1 MDYMLERERIAVGEI
16 LFDGCQEQPIDIDV
30 NLPDYCPD
38 IQRILKCQ
46 IYPKISSRSITGD
59 RLMLDG
65 SYTVKIFYLDPEG
78 KCVRCHECDD
88 SYTAEIALKQQ
99 AENAMV
105 SAFARVEYVNCRAS
119 SPRRLNVHGSFS
131 LCAKVISTGQ
141 CEMVSNICGSDVEQ
155 QKLQTTANEL
165 VGFAQQQFSVD
176 EVLELGQGKPP
187 ADAIVR
193 SDAYVV
199 LQDCKIAAGKLM
211 TKGEANVK
219 FLYRTVEENGELETM
234 EYSLPFT
241 QMLDCDGVTDDC
253 TCFISMNVVSADA
266 QIKNDYSGDKTF
278 FDTQVKISATAKAYR
293 QKKIVLVND
302 AFSRSYDMNIDAKQ
316 RTMESFAES
325 VQDTVYHKAEL
336 TQEGTAITKV
346 IDVWSEMASA
356 TASFA
361 DGKMKLKGKYNL
373 CVLARNEQ
381 NAPFYFERMIDFE
394 HELSCSA
401 EGDLKCE
408 PEVTTG
414 AISYRIS
421 GSGIEIKTEIFIR
434 AEIVRRITFKSVT
447 AVTADETKPV
457 ARDTSAS
464 LCLYFAD
471 AGESV
476 WDIAREYRTSMAS
489 VCAENGITGDVV
501 ENRGMLL
508 IPM

>member
-1 MDYMLERERIAVGEI
+1 MDYMLERERIAVGEV
-16 LFDGCQEQPIDIDV
+16 LFDGCQEQPVDIDV
-30 NLPDYCPD
+30 SLPDYCSD

-46 IYPKISSRSITGD
+46 IYPTITSRSITGD

-78 KCVRCHECDD
+78 TCVRCYECDD

-99 AENAMV
+99 AENALV
-105 SAFARVEYVNCRAS
+105 TASVRVEYVNCRAS

-131 LCAKVISTGQ
+131 LCAKVITCGQ
-141 CEMVSNICGSDVEQ
+141 CEAVSNISGGDVEQ
-155 QKLQTTANEL
+155 QKMQTCVNEL
-165 VGFAQQQFSVD
+165 AGFAQQPFSVD

-193 SDAYVV
+193 TDSYVNM
-199 LQDCKIAAGKLM
+199 QDCKIAAGKLM
-211 TKGEANVK
+211 TKGEANVR
-219 FLYRTVEENGELETM
+219 FLYRTPGENGDLETM

-253 TCFISMNVVSADA
+253 FCSVRMEVAGVEA

-278 FDTQVKISATAKAYR
+278 FDTQVKIYATARAYR
-293 QKKIVLVND
+293 PKNITLVND
-302 AFSRSYDMNIDAKQ
+302 AFSRSYEMNIDAKQ
-316 RTMESFAES
+316 KNVESLAET
-325 VQDTVYHKAEL
+325 VQDTLVHKAEL
-336 TQEGTAITKV
+336 SQEDSPIGKI

-356 TASFA
+356 TAALA
-361 DGKMKLKGKYNL
+361 DGKISLKGKYSL

-381 NAPFYFERMIDFE
+381 DVPFYFERIVDFE
-394 HELSCSA
+394 HEMATSA

-408 PEVTTG
+408 PEVTAG
-414 AISYRIS
+414 AVSYHIA
-421 GSGIEIKTEIFIR
+421 GSGIEVKTELHIR
-434 AEIVRRITFKSVT
+434 AEVMRRISFKSVT
-447 AVTADETKPV
+447 SVTADETKPV
-457 ARDTSAS
+457 PRDTAAS

-476 WDIAREYRTSMAS
+476 WNIAREYRTSMAS
-489 VCAENGITGDVV
+489 VCAENGIAGDTV

>member
-1 MDYMLERERIAVGEI
+1 MDYMLERERIAVGEV
-16 LFDGCQEQPIDIDV
+16 LFDGCQEQPVDIDV
-30 NLPDYCPD
+30 SLPDYCPD

-78 KCVRCHECDD
+78 TCVRCHECDD
-88 SYTAEIALKQQ
+88 SFTAEIALKQQ
-99 AENAMV
+99 AENALV
-105 SAFARVEYVNCRAS
+105 TASARVEYVNCRAS

-131 LCAKVISTGQ
+131 LCAKVISAGLS
-141 CEMVSNICGSDVEQ
+141 EAVSNIAGSDVEQ
-155 QKLQTTANEL
+155 QKMQASVNEL
-165 VGFAQQQFSVD
+165 AGFAQQSFSVD

-193 SDAYVV
+193 ADAYLVM
-199 LQDCKIAAGKLM
+199 QDCKVAAGKLM
-211 TKGEANVK
+211 TKGDANVK
-219 FLYRTVEENGELETM
+219 FLYRTAGETGDLETM

-253 TCFISMNVVSADA
+253 ICSIHMEVSGVEA

-278 FDTQVKISATAKAYR
+278 FDTQVKIYATARAYR
-293 QKKIVLVND
+293 PKNMVLVND

-316 RTMESFAES
+316 KTVECLAET
-325 VQDTVYHKAEL
+325 VHDTLVHKADL
-336 TQEGTAITKV
+336 AQEGTQISKV

-356 TASFA
+356 AATVA
-361 DGKMKLKGKYNL
+361 DGKISLKGKYSL
-373 CVLARNEQ
+373 CVLACDEK
-381 NAPFYFERMIDFE
+381 NAPFYFERIVDFE
-394 HELSCSA
+394 HEMATSA

-408 PEVTTG
+408 PDVTVG
-414 AISYRIS
+414 AVSYRIS
-421 GSGIEIKTEIFIR
+421 GSGMEVKTELCIR
-434 AEIVRRITFKSVT
+434 AEVMRRITFKAVT
-447 AVTADETKPV
+447 SATADETKPV
-457 ARDTSAS
+457 ARDTAAC

-476 WDIAREYRTSMAS
+476 WNIAREYRTSMAS
-489 VCAENGITGDVV
+489 VCAENGIAGDTV